1 MTGFSAA
8 LTRDA
13 RAVGLVLGPL
23 ALGATFVIP
32 PPEGMTPAAWHVA
45 GIAALMATWWVTAP
59 IPIPVTALMP
69 MVLFPLLT
77 IMPIRESTAPY
88 ADPVIFL
95 FMGGFILGIAMQR
108 WNLHARIG
116 LSVLAKVGTSP
127 KRLLAGMLIS
137 TAFVSMWVSNT
148 STAIMMLPV
157 AISILALYDEHAK
170 TDEISRRNLGI
181 ILVLAV
187 AYASNIGGLG
197 TLIGT
202 PTNALLR
209 GYMEREHGV
218 QIGFAQW
225 MVLGVPLVI
234 VMLIA
239 CWLILMRLFPVAAG
253 TGTDATHVV
262 TDQLR
267 RLGRISAA
275 EKRVAVVFA
284 ITAIAWI
291 TRPAFAALVP
301 QVDDTVIAIAAAI
314 ALFFVPS
321 GMAEGGRLL
330 TWDDVKALPWGVLLL
345 FGGGLSLAAA
355 IGSSGLD
362 DYVGASLGALENWPV
377 FFVVA
382 ATSLMMIFLTEL
394 TSNTAS
400 AAAFLPL
407 GGAVALGLGFD
418 PLLITIP
425 LTLAASCGFMMPVG
439 TPPNAIAYASGRV
452 TMGQMIR
459 AGIWLNLVGIALILV
474 VSYAIVGWLFVG

>member
-1 MTGFSAA
+1 
-8 LTRDA
+8 
-13 RAVGLVLGPL
+13 
-23 ALGATFVIP
+23 
-32 PPEGMTPAAWHVA
+32 
-45 GIAALMATWWVTAP
+45 MAIWWVTGP
-59 IPIPVTALMP
+59 IPIPVTALVP
-69 MVLFPLLT
+69 LVVFPLLSVA
-77 IMPIRESTAPY
+77 PIREAAAPY

-116 LSVLAKVGTSP
+116 LGVLARVGTSP

-148 STAIMMLPV
+148 SSAIMMLPV
-157 AISILALYDEHAK
+157 AMSILSLYDEHGK
-170 TDEISRRNLGI
+170 TDERSRKNLGVVLI
-181 ILVLAV
+181 LAV
-187 AYASNIGGLG
+187 AYASSIGGLG

-218 QIGFAQW
+218 ELGFAQW
-225 MVLGVPLVI
+225 MALGVPLVI
-234 VMLIA
+234 VLLVS
-239 CWLILMRLFPVAAG
+239 CWFVLTRLYPVAA
-253 TGTDATHVV
+253 DAGADAKDVV
-262 TDQLR
+262 GDQLR
-267 RLGRISAA
+267 GLGPVSAA
-275 EKRVAVVFA
+275 EKRVAAVFLV
-284 ITAIAWI
+284 TALAWI
-291 TRPAFAALVP
+291 TRPALADWLP
-301 QVDDTVIAIAAAI
+301 QVDDTVIAVAAAVS
-314 ALFFVPS
+314 LFFIPS

-330 TWDDVKALPWGVLLL
+330 AWDDVKSLPWGVLLL

-362 DYVGASLGALENWPV
+362 DWVGMSLGGLENWPV

-382 ATSLMMIFLTEL
+382 TASLAMIFLTEL

-439 TPPNAIAYASGRV
+439 TPPNAIAYASGRITV
-452 TMGQMIR
+452 GQMVR
-459 AGIWLNLVGIALILV
+459 AGIWMNLIGIGLILA
-474 VSYAIVGWLFVG
+474 VSYAVVGWLFVE